1 MLGHSSTQIVPRYAP
16 VLSQNRFDAMKKLE
30 SCARPFQREP
40 HRFVP
45 YRTDQEAVRNRNRLA
60 GRLGSLDRALVMR
73 DVLKRGNHAADTSGQ
88 KCERPG
94 RNNLSGSHAFRL
106 YHEEL
111 ALLAE
116 GDDAEGP
123 TTVVIVAGGEKEL
136 IGVAVGASH
145 AALAELNGPD
155 IVDFD
160 GFPTSVAERA

>member
-1 MLGHSSTQIVPRYAP
+1 LLAYSIILIAIVGGTRSVGA
-16 VLSQNRFDAMKKLE
+16 LIRHMK
-30 SCARPFQREP
+30 
-40 HRFVP
+40 
-45 YRTDQEAVRNRNRLA
+45 
-60 GRLGSLDRALVMR
+60 
-73 DVLKRGNHAADTSGQ
+73 DVLKHRNHAADTSGQ

-94 RNNLSGSHAFRL
+94 RNNLSGSHAFRF